1 MTASAAWVY
10 AVQILTV
17 SEMLLL
23 SARPSIHEATIKGY
37 PREASASALRTNA
50 RGLHSYAEHTLWL
63 VSSFLPL
70 ALFSLSADVV
80 GGACFLCLEE
90 SLFGVELQRG
100 CPSHISSR
108 ERKKPDPKYC
118 EASLCFSD
126 SVVLV
131 VGRASTRNSG
141 APKKAKVV
149 HSPEHRK
156 FVVFGHRA
164 THPHPRCCP
173 KEQRDVWV
181 RVSLRMIVPGCR
193 GSAKYFGCILRQEGT

>member
-1 MTASAAWVY
+1 MAASAAWVY

-90 SLFGVELQRG
+90 SLFGGSAEGVPLPYQF
-100 CPSHISSR
+100 P
-108 ERKKPDPKYC
+108 RKKKAGPK
-118 EASLCFSD
+118 
-126 SVVLV
+126 
-131 VGRASTRNSG
+131 
-141 APKKAKVV
+141 
-149 HSPEHRK
+149 
-156 FVVFGHRA
+156 
-164 THPHPRCCP
+164 
-173 KEQRDVWV
+173 
-181 RVSLRMIVPGCR
+181 
-193 GSAKYFGCILRQEGT
+193 ILRS